1 MKTEKEKK
9 NRIWWTFLLVLV
21 VVAGLLGLFYL
32 PRINVGDVDLRR
44 VNILSDVQ
52 RRDKDGNIV
61 AELVADSLDGF
72 VEKGVDSAA
81 IRVKQL
87 AYVDTVPK
95 GMVAIED
102 FATDGLHRE
111 MDKFYEALG
120 QSHNRPVRVAYF

>member
-1 MKTEKEKK
+1 MKTEKK
-9 NRIWWTFLLVLV
+9 NKVWQTFFLVLV
-21 VVAGLLGLFYL
+21 VVAVLIGLFYL
-32 PRINVGDVDLRR
+32 PRMNLFGNDLRR

-52 RRDKDGNIV
+52 HRDKDGNIV
-61 AELVADSLDGF
+61 AEVVADSLDGY

-102 FATDGLHRE
+102 FAADGLHRKQE
-111 MDKFYEALG
+111 RG
-120 QSHNRPVRVAYF
+120 GRR